1 MTKEEVMERVE
12 RLLTSYAVKIECID
26 GIIKV
31 YANTYF
37 GYALVLT
44 LDDKIANFDGVKY
57 VLEEG
62 GK

>member
-1 MTKEEVMERVE
+1 MTKNEVMERVK
-12 RLLTSYAVKIECID
+12 RLLSSYAVKIECVN

-57 VLEEG
+57 NLE
-62 GK
+62 